1 MPGLTRWRQDA
12 ERELKRLLKR
22 EPLYPS
28 EVSLAEALGDASTA
42 SGSTTGYGALF
53 KKKNLRALILA
64 SVPWFFQD
72 LST

>member
-1 MPGLTRWRQDA
+1 
-12 ERELKRLLKR
+12 
-22 EPLYPS
+22 
-28 EVSLAEALGDASTA
+28 LAEALGDASTA